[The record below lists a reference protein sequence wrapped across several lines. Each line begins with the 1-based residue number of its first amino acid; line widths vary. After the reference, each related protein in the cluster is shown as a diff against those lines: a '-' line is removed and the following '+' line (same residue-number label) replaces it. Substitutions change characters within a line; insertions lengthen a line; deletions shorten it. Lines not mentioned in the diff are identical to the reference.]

1 MDENIVKSEDTQK
14 DKYLTFIVDN
24 EVYALEIKFVVDI
37 IGLQEI
43 TKIPEQ
49 PDYIKGV
56 INLRGR
62 IIPTMDV
69 RARFKKEEIE
79 YDDRSCIV
87 VVEMKEISV
96 GVIVDRVVEVIDII
110 RENISKPPKFNN
122 DFKNNY
128 ISGIGNIDDR
138 VIIILDC
145 DRLLNYDQL
154 SEMEEFN
161 QKINEEEE

>member
-24 EVYALEIKFVVDI
+24 GVYALEIKFVVDI

-49 PDYIKGV
+49 PNYIKGV

-96 GVIVDRVVEVIDII
+96 GIIVDRVVEVIDIS
-110 RENISKPPKFNN
+110 RENISKPPNFNN
-122 DFKNNY
+122 DFTNNY
-128 ISGIGNIDDR
+128 ISGIGNINDR

>member
-24 EVYALEIKFVVDI
+24 GVYALEIKFVVDI

-49 PDYIKGV
+49 PNYIKGV

-69 RARFKKEEIE
+69 RARFRKEEIE

-96 GVIVDRVVEVIDII
+96 GVIVDRVVEVIDIS
-110 RENISKPPKFNN
+110 RENISKPPNFNN
-122 DFKNNY
+122 DFTNNY
-128 ISGIGNIDDR
+128 ISGIGNINDR